1 MGGDRNQKQSVG
13 KLSYL
18 QDISIGRK
26 KTLNRLRFTARRPPL
41 ADFLHIDTIARVTIM
56 TELLYLTF

>member
-18 QDISIGRK
+18 QGISIGRK

-41 ADFLHIDTIARVTIM
+41 ADFLTDTIACVTMM